1 MTLNKGIIHLREIAE
16 QYNKWAAEENE
27 NGEIWERENARLY
40 KEAAKEYSQYA
51 EWLEELKHYKE
62 QETERDKENI

>member
-1 MTLNKGIIHLREIAE
+1 MTLDKGIIHLKEIAE
-16 QYNKWAAEENE
+16 QYNKWAEDNKNE
-27 NGEIWERENARLY
+27 EIWERENSRLY

-62 QETERDKENI
+62 QNDEQGTER